1 MPPIRLPRPPAR
13 TSPVM
18 SLLSIICALPL
29 SDRVYGRACAPTLR
43 RGAEGQVEKQ
53 VLRLELERVFLAHGH
68 AQVDRLADETCADG
82 ALVGNVEPEQPD
94 QLMDAPGI
102 GNQTAIEVVEDRA
115 RFDVEPDVPGPRWI
129 IDPLQR
135 TDRRLQAKKVGEPSL
150 ENARQRGQA
159 AMRPRHRE
167 SQAMAEFIGDL
178 VGEVEDE

>member
-68 AQVDRLADETCADG
+68 AQVDRLADETCAD
-82 ALVGNVEPEQPD
+82 
-94 QLMDAPGI
+94 
-102 GNQTAIEVVEDRA
+102 RA

-159 AMRPRHRE
+159 GMRPRHRE